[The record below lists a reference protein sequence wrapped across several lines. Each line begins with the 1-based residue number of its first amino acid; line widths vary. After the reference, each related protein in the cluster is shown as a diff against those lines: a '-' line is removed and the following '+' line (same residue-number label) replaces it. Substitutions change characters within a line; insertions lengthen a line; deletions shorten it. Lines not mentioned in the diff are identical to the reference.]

1 MARST
6 VAVRFTGDA
15 ADLKR
20 SIGDVEGRLGGIGS
34 KIAGFGK
41 VVAAG
46 LAGVAVGAGALAKSA
61 IDAGSD
67 LNETISKS
75 NTVFGDAAVAI
86 DQWSRTAATSF
97 GQSRKQALD
106 AASSFGNM
114 FSQLGIG
121 DQQAAD
127 MSKSM
132 TELASDFASF
142 HNADISEVLEA
153 QQAAFRGEYDAVQKF
168 VPTIN
173 AAAVEQKA
181 LEMGL
186 GDTTKELDAQ
196 DKALATQAL
205 LMEGAGDAAGD
216 FARTSDGLANKQRI
230 MSARFEDVKAKIGQ
244 GLIPVALKLAGFLS
258 DRVLPAFEK
267 VGGGITAFVGAFQN
281 AEDGITSGGFAGFME
296 RLAITARAAF
306 DQISAKVRE
315 WGPVVMD
322 VFRQIVAVVQQ
333 NWPAIQNVI
342 SQVMTTVQAVI
353 SGAVSVITTLW
364 QNFGNN
370 IWEFVQRVW
379 PPIQQVIEGVMNTIQ
394 GIIKT
399 VTALIKGDWSAVWE
413 GIKQT
418 FSGVWNG
425 IQGIVKTALEAI
437 RTTMGVA
444 LEVIGSMFKSAW
456 SGIVDFF
463 YLLPGKVGAIA
474 GRLWEALKQGLAEA
488 VRWIGQKLD
497 SILGPLDEIAKK
509 AGGIV
514 GKLGGTAGKV
524 LGSLPGFDDGGIVPG
539 PIGAPRVV
547 LAHGGETIL
556 PTHKQSIGAGI
567 QIGKVVMQAATPAQL
582 RQELEFMLAARGI

>member
-1 MARST
+1 MSRST

-75 NTVFGDAAVAI
+75 NTVFGDAAGAI
-86 DQWSRTAATSF
+86 DAWSRTAASSF

-181 LEMGL
+181 LAMGL
-186 GDTTKELDAQ
+186 GETTKDLDAQ

-244 GLIPVALKLAGFLS
+244 GLIPVVTKLAEF
-258 DRVLPAFEK
+258 VTAKVIPAFEK
-267 VGGGITAFVGAFQN
+267 
-281 AEDGITSGGFAGFME
+281 
-296 RLAITARAAF
+296 
-306 DQISAKVRE
+306 
-315 WGPVVMD
+315 WGPKVSETVAS
-322 VFRQIVAVVQQ
+322 IAAVVQEH
-333 NWPAIQNVI
+333 WPRIQEIITKAIEQI
-342 SQVMTTVQAVI
+342 RAVVE
-353 SGAVSVITTLW
+353 GVLSVITTLW
-364 QNFGNN
+364 DNFGNN
-370 IWEFVQRVW
+370 ILEFVQRVW
-379 PPIQQVIEGVMNTIQ
+379 PDIQNVIESVMEIIRSVIQ
-394 GIIKT
+394 T
-399 VTALIKGDWSAVWE
+399 VTALIQGDWQGVWE
-413 GIKQT
+413 GLKAWSEAFMDAFKAI
-418 FSGVWNG
+418 FAV
-425 IQGIVKTALEAI
+425 AFEAI
-437 RTTMGVA
+437 RSAIGVV
-444 LEVIGSMFKSAW
+444 LEIIGSIFKSAW
-456 SGIVDFF
+456 EGITDIARSAVAGVVDVF
-463 YLLPGKVGAIA
+463 LGMAETIVGAA
-474 GRLWEALKQGLAEA
+474 ASAFSWVPGL
-488 VRWIGQKLD
+488 GDKLD
-497 SILGPLDEIAKK
+497 EAKRAIEKFRDDVNAALSGVKDKEVKINFVRSDFIGPLPKGVQRLP
-509 AGGIV
+509 AGFIGPV
-514 GKLGGTAGKV
+514 PEAH
-524 LGSLPGFDDGGIVPG
+524 DGGHVTANGIEPL
-539 PIGAPRVV
+539 RSDEV
-547 LAHGGETIL
+547 LTKLQVGETVY
-556 PTHKQSIGAGI
+556 PKGAGAGGAGI
-567 QIGKVVMQAATPAQL
+567 QIGQVVMQAATPAQL